1 MAKGM
6 KTGGKNWV
14 KGQSGNP
21 TGGAAHNPVVK
32 AVRAL
37 TKERVAEI
45 IEEILTTDPADAH
58 EMKGKAKTV
67 MEAWLMA
74 GIQKAVRNG
83 DLVPLNAL
91 LDRLIGKVKDQV
103 ENSGETTT
111 RVIVENYIAKA
122 RAIEGG
128 SNGQNQE

>member
-1 MAKGM
+1 MAK
-6 KTGGKNWV
+6 TPPVGKRFQ
-14 KGQSGNP
+14 KGQVANP
-21 TGGAAHNPVVK
+21 LGAAAHNPMVK
-32 AVRAL
+32 AVRNL

-58 EMKGKAKTV
+58 EMRGKAKTV

-103 ENSGETTT
+103 ENSGETTA
-111 RVIVENYIAKA
+111 RVIIENYVAKA
-122 RAIEGG
+122 RALEVK
-128 SNGQNQE
+128 E

>member
-1 MAKGM
+1 MAK
-6 KTGGKNWV
+6 TPPVGKRFQ
-14 KGQSGNP
+14 KGQVANP
-21 TGGAAHNPVVK
+21 LGAAAHNPMVK
-32 AVRAL
+32 AVRNL

-58 EMKGKAKTV
+58 EMRGKTKTV

-103 ENSGETTT
+103 ENSGETTA
-111 RVIVENYIAKA
+111 RVIIENYVAKA
-122 RAIEGG
+122 RALEGG
-128 SNGQNQE
+128 NDGSTNE

>member
-1 MAKGM
+1 MPNYNPKP
-6 KTGGKNWV
+6 GKKFQ
-14 KGQSGNP
+14 KGQVANP
-21 TGGAAHNPVVK
+21 LGAAAHNPMVK
-32 AVRAL
+32 AVRNL

-83 DLVPLNAL
+83 DLTPLNAL

-103 ENSGETTT
+103 ENSGETTA
-111 RVIVENYIAKA
+111 RVIIENYVAKA
-122 RAIEGG
+122 RALGDGNG
-128 SNGQNQE
+128 SNQE

>member
-1 MAKGM
+1 MAKGI
-6 KTGGKNWV
+6 KTGGRDIQ
-14 KGQSGNP
+14 KGQVLNP
-21 TGGAAHNPVVK
+21 IGAKAHSPIVK
-32 AVRAL
+32 AVRTL

-45 IEEILTTDPADAH
+45 IEGILTTDPADAH

-74 GIQKAVRNG
+74 GIQKAVKNG

-111 RVIVENYIAKA
+111 RVIVENYVAKA
-122 RAIEGG
+122 RAIEVK
-128 SNGQNQE
+128 E

>member
-1 MAKGM
+1 MAK
-6 KTGGKNWV
+6 TPPVGKRFQ
-14 KGQSGNP
+14 KGQVANP
-21 TGGAAHNPVVK
+21 LGAAAHNPMVK
-32 AVRAL
+32 AVRNL

-58 EMKGKAKTV
+58 EMRGKAKTV

-103 ENSGETTT
+103 ENSGETTA
-111 RVIVENYIAKA
+111 RVIIENYVAKA
-122 RAIEGG
+122 RALEGG
-128 SNGQNQE
+128 NDGSTNE

>member
-1 MAKGM
+1 MAK
-6 KTGGKNWV
+6 TPPIGKRFQ
-14 KGQSGNP
+14 KGQVANP
-21 TGGAAHNPVVK
+21 LGAAAHNPMVK
-32 AVRAL
+32 AVRNL

-58 EMKGKAKTV
+58 EMRGKAKTV

-103 ENSGETTT
+103 ENSGETTA
-111 RVIVENYIAKA
+111 RVIIENYVAKA
-122 RAIEGG
+122 RALEGG
-128 SNGQNQE
+128 TNGQNNE

>member
-1 MAKGM
+1 MAKGS

-21 TGGAAHNPVVK
+21 IGAAAHNPMVK
-32 AVRAL
+32 AVRNL

-103 ENSGETTT
+103 ENSGETTA
-111 RVIVENYIAKA
+111 RVIIENYVAKA
-122 RAIEGG
+122 RALGDGNG
-128 SNGQNQE
+128 STNE

>member
-21 TGGAAHNPVVK
+21 NGAAVHNPVVK

-45 IEEILTTDPADAH
+45 IEEILTTDPADAA
-58 EMKGKAKTV
+58 EMRGKAKTV

>member
-6 KTGGKNWV
+6 KTGGRDIQ
-14 KGQSGNP
+14 KGQVLNP
-21 TGGAAHNPVVK
+21 HGAKTHNPMVK
-32 AVRAL
+32 AVRNL

-58 EMKGKAKTV
+58 EMRGKAKTV

-74 GIQKAVRNG
+74 GIQKAVKNG

-103 ENSGETTT
+103 ENSGETTA
-111 RVIVENYIAKA
+111 RVIIENYVAKA
-122 RAIEGG
+122 RALGDGNG
-128 SNGQNQE
+128 SAQE

>member
-1 MAKGM
+1 MAK
-6 KTGGKNWV
+6 TPPVGKRFQ
-14 KGQSGNP
+14 KGQVANP
-21 TGGAAHNPVVK
+21 LGAAAHNPMVK
-32 AVRAL
+32 AVRNL

-58 EMKGKAKTV
+58 EMRGKAKTV

-103 ENSGETTT
+103 ENSGETTA
-111 RVIVENYIAKA
+111 RVIIENYVAKA
-122 RAIEGG
+122 RALGDGNG
-128 SNGQNQE
+128 STNE

>member
-1 MAKGM
+1 MAK
-6 KTGGKNWV
+6 TPPIGKRFQ
-14 KGQSGNP
+14 KGQVANP
-21 TGGAAHNPVVK
+21 LGAAAHNPVVK
-32 AVRAL
+32 AVRNL

-83 DLVPLNAL
+83 DLAPLNAL

-103 ENSGETTT
+103 ENSGETTA
-111 RVIVENYIAKA
+111 RVIIENYVAKA
-122 RAIEGG
+122 RALGDG
-128 SNGQNQE
+128 SNGSNQE

>member
-1 MAKGM
+1 MAK
-6 KTGGKNWV
+6 TPPVGKRFQ
-14 KGQSGNP
+14 KGQVANP
-21 TGGAAHNPVVK
+21 LGAAAHNPMVK
-32 AVRAL
+32 AVRNL

-58 EMKGKAKTV
+58 EMRGKAKTV

-103 ENSGETTT
+103 ENSGETTA
-111 RVIVENYIAKA
+111 RVIIENYVAKA
-122 RAIEGG
+122 RALEGG
-128 SNGQNQE
+128 TNGQNNE